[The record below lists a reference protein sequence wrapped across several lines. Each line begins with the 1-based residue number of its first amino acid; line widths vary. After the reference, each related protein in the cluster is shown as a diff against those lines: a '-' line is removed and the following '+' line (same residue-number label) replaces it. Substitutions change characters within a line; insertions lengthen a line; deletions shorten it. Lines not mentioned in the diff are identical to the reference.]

1 MSRKFAAENSQQKI
15 RSRKF
20 ADNVKAIGSVEPN
33 SRMIVY
39 DTPTKPPARRGTSSP
54 NTGAYPEARLS
65 EIPQW
70 IFESG
75 ACRQVGGAAKPAVDC
90 AALLDLQ
97 LLLHH
102 ARPLLVTL
110 CYKLSIVGPEI
121 VIDSL

>member
-1 MSRKFAAENSQQKI
+1 M
-15 RSRKF
+15 SRKF

-39 DTPTKPPARRGTSSP
+39 DTPTKPPARRHSSSP
-54 NTGAYPEARLS
+54 NTGAVWNRTLKLDSPRYR
-65 EIPQW
+65 
-70 IFESG
+70 SG
-75 ACRQVGGAAKPAVDC
+75 YSNQVPVAKSAVRRSRAVDC

-110 CYKLSIVGPEI
+110 CCKLSIVGPEI